1 MNYWLVKTEPNVY
14 SIDDL
19 KKDKTTAWDAVRNY
33 QARNFLTSMKKG
45 DLVIVYHSNAK
56 PPGIIGL
63 ATVAKE
69 AYPDELQFD
78 KKSNYFDAKAT
89 KESPRWFSPDLKF
102 KKKFAALI
110 SLDELRDEKKLSDM
124 VLLRKGSRL
133 SVIPV
138 TKVEFDH
145 VVKLAS

>member
-1 MNYWLVKTEPNVY
+1 MNYWLVKTEPNKY

-19 KKDKTTAWDAVRNY
+19 KKDKTTAWDEVRNY

-45 DLVIVYHSNAK
+45 DQVIVYHSNAK
-56 PPGIIGL
+56 PPGIVGL
-63 ATVAKE
+63 ATVTKE

-78 KKSNYFDAKAT
+78 KKSNYFDPKAT

-102 KKKFAALI
+102 KKKFAELVP
-110 SLDELRDEKKLSDM
+110 LDDLRGEKKLANM
-124 VLLRKGSRL
+124 KLLQKGSRL

-138 TKVEFDH
+138 TEAEFDH
-145 VVKLAS
+145 VLKIAS